1 MNKNTSTITLSD
13 LVERDGITYFKLN
26 NFPFSGSVKGN
37 QVGTY
42 NRGLKEG
49 LWAYYYKMMGQIER
63 KGTYSKGFRQ
73 GIWKTYFKNG
83 QLYSKGTYSDGKKQG
98 LWEYF
103 QP

>member
-26 NFPFSGSVKGN
+26 NFTYSGSVKGN

-63 KGTYSKGFRQ
+63 KGT
-73 GIWKTYFKNG
+73 
-83 QLYSKGTYSDGKKQG
+83 
-98 LWEYF
+98 
-103 QP
+103 